1 MTLRWFSV
9 IRNDIPPEDLVHI
22 IQKLSLPK
30 HTFLDIRVEQDTK
43 IEYKLKYDGTKSTL
57 LSEFLGQESAVA
69 SRLITPTTRYFY
81 SNSFP
86 RNLESVL
93 ARMASNARKKTQS
106 ISPDSPPLGIAP
118 DKITQGFY
126 DFYNYKP
133 DPSDVKLAGTKIL
146 SSLRARFPQ
155 ATSIVSMSFLNRDI
169 SYASSEESFFSKIEP
184 IWMCIFQLKFEN
196 RVVVHRIGWSGR
208 PQEFPDESFDAYL
221 AWLEE
226 FLSLPVLKERYFAPS
241 TPLLFSP
248 DATWTV
254 VHEGLGHPSE
264 ADLILSGKSYLAGAL
279 GRKITSPL
287 ITVVDDPAIQ
297 SASYYLVDDEGVK
310 SRGSLIVDDG
320 IFTQYLN
327 GRETAY
333 ELGMISSGNARAPSA
348 KHDLYVRQSNLYIE
362 PRDASYQELTENF
375 SGLLIGDSVS
385 SVTDAINGIIQ
396 AIFSFGIFFENGE
409 PMGWIKSPFL
419 QGRVR
424 DLFES
429 VSLIGSWVEPAAG
442 YCYKNGAQVPVG
454 SISPFMRLE
463 PTSVFLRS
471 GSNAS

>member
-9 IRNDIPPEDLVHI
+9 IRNDIPPEDLAQI
-22 IQKLSLPK
+22 IQKFTFPK

-43 IEYKLKYDGTKSTL
+43 IEYKLKYDRGKSTL

-81 SNSFP
+81 SNSYP

-93 ARMASNARKKTQS
+93 AAMASNARKKTQS
-106 ISPDSPPLGIAP
+106 LSPESPPLGIAP
-118 DKITQGFY
+118 DKIIHGIY
-126 DFYNYKP
+126 DFYNYEP

-146 SSLRARFPQ
+146 SSLRSRFPQ
-155 ATSIVSMSFLNRDI
+155 ATSVVEISFLNRDI
-169 SYASSEESFFSKIEP
+169 SYASSEGTFFAKTEP
-184 IWMCIFQLKFEN
+184 IWMSIIQLELEN
-196 RVVVHRIGWSGR
+196 RVVLHRIGWSGR

-221 AWLEE
+221 AWLED
-226 FLSLPVLKERYFAPS
+226 FLSLPVLRDRRLAPT

-248 DATWTV
+248 DAAWTIA
-254 VHEGLGHPSE
+254 HEGLGHPSE
-264 ADLILSGKSYLAGAL
+264 ADLVLSGKSYLAGAL
-279 GRKITSPL
+279 GQKITSPL

-297 SASYYLVDDEGVK
+297 SASYYMVDDEGVK

-327 GRETAY
+327 ERETAY

-362 PRDASYQELTENF
+362 PRDASYEELTERF
-375 SGLLIGDSVS
+375 SGLLIGDSLS

-396 AIFSFGIFFENGE
+396 AIFSFGISFEDGE
-409 PMGWIKSPFL
+409 PMGWIKSPFV
-419 QGRVR
+419 QGKVQ

-463 PTSVFLRS
+463 PTSLFLRS

>member
-9 IRNDIPPEDLVHI
+9 ISNDVPPEELAQI
-22 IQKLSLPK
+22 INKLALPK
-30 HTFLDIRVEQDTK
+30 HTFLDIRVEHDLK
-43 IEYKLKYDGTKSTL
+43 IEYKLKYDGKQSRL

-86 RNLESVL
+86 RNVESVL
-93 ARMASNARKKTQS
+93 AQMASNAKRKTQS
-106 ISPDSPPLGIAP
+106 VDPDSPPLGIAP
-118 DKITQGFY
+118 DKIIQGIY
-126 DFYNYKP
+126 DFYNYEP

-146 SSLRARFPQ
+146 ASLRTRFPH
-155 ATSIVSMSFLNRDI
+155 ASSTVEISFLNRDI
-169 SYASSEESFFSKIEP
+169 SYASSEGTFFAKIEP
-184 IWMCIFQLKFEN
+184 IWMSTFKLEFEN
-196 RVVVHRIGWSGR
+196 RVVIHRIGWSGR
-208 PQEFPDESFDAYL
+208 PQEFPDESFEAYL
-221 AWLEE
+221 TWLEDY
-226 FLSLPVLKERYFAPS
+226 LSLPILRDRRLAPT

-248 DATWTV
+248 DAAWTV

-279 GRKITSPL
+279 GQRITSPL

-327 GRETAY
+327 ERETAY

-362 PRDASYQELTENF
+362 PRDASYEELTENF
-375 SGLLIGDSVS
+375 SGLLIGDSTS

-396 AIFSFGIFFENGE
+396 AVFSFGIAFEGGE
-409 PMGWIKSPFL
+409 PMGWIKSPFI

-429 VSLIGSWVEPAAG
+429 VSLIGSCVEPAAG

-463 PTSVFLRS
+463 PTSLFLRS
-471 GSNAS
+471 GNNVA